1 MPKKNTRRGPRPL
14 TNPDLRHRS
23 QMPGPE
29 IEEVQRRLYA
39 LLSPSLMAP
48 RQMERRNPK
57 DPGRPIR
64 MRARLLTL
72 PVMMAIIVSL
82 VFRRLSSLAEAQ
94 RLLARDGLLWT
105 SPIQVSKQ
113 AIKKRLDTM
122 PASVVGDLFRE
133 ICDRLRSEPAGELP
147 GRFNHLE
154 GRFSAIVMADGSTLE
169 ELRKKTK
176 DLMGVDE
183 PVLGG
188 KIMVMVDAFGLR
200 PLWQSYTEDS
210 SANDKRFCQQILD
223 QVPQGGLLIYDL
235 GFFSFGWFDEFTDHN
250 KYFVTRMR
258 HKTAYKVLGTLSE
271 GPYYKDQ
278 IIEVGK
284 YRSNPCK
291 HQLRMVSVLWGKS
304 WYRYLTNVLDPEML
318 SAKDVCDLYRIR
330 WRVEDALLLT
340 KRVLDL
346 AYLWSASSNAV
357 QLQVYATLIFYGVLI
372 QVCQQLATVLQ
383 QPLEKISVEMVFRG
397 LYYYSTAMQRGESQS
412 LVPFLVENAKLLGL
426 VKNER
431 KRHRERDERTA
442 LIWGSCLS

>member
-1 MPKKNTRRGPRPL
+1 MPKKNARRGPRPL

-29 IEEVQRRLYA
+29 IEEVERRLYA
-39 LLSPSLMAP
+39 LLSPSLLAP

-57 DPGRPIR
+57 DRGRPIR

-82 VFRRLSSLAEAQ
+82 VFRRLSSLTEAQ

-113 AIKKRLDTM
+113 AINKRLDTM
-122 PASVVGDLFRE
+122 PAAIMGDIFRE
-133 ICDRLRSEPAGELP
+133 VCERLRSEPAGELP
-147 GRFNHLE
+147 GRCSHLE
-154 GRFSAIVMADGSTLE
+154 GRFAAIVMVDGSTLE
-169 ELRKKTK
+169 ELGKKTK
-176 DLMGVDE
+176 DLRGVEE

-188 KIMVMVDAFGLR
+188 KIMMMVDAFGLR

-235 GFFSFGWFDEFTDHN
+235 GFFSFDWFDKSTDQN

-258 HKTAYKVLGTLSE
+258 HKTAYKVVRTLSE
-271 GPYYKDQ
+271 GSYYSDQ

-291 HQLRMVSVLWGKS
+291 HHLRMVSVLWGKS

-330 WRVEDALLLT
+330 WRIEDAFLLT
-340 KRVLDL
+340 KRVLGL

-372 QVCQQLATVLQ
+372 QMCRQLATALQ
-383 QPLEKISVEMVFRG
+383 QPLEKISVEMVFRA
-397 LYYYSTAMQRGESQS
+397 LYYYSTALQRGESQS
-412 LVPFLVENAKLLGL
+412 LVTFLADNAKLLGL
-426 VKNER
+426 VKMER
-431 KRHRERDERTA
+431 KRHRQRRHRTA
-442 LIWGSCLS
+442 LIWGNR